1 MRAWTGL
8 IRTATVLAP
17 LGILLFWGGSYLL
30 ACAEYL
36 ANPGVPLRLEYRSP
50 AGIDLLIT
58 ADSYVYDTEDG
69 DLTVVKPR
77 VTAPDG
83 TVLLY
88 ADRVEAFDLPVLA
101 TERKRAVITA
111 RNAYATIRRK
121 PDGLLD
127 LFDYLPKREGP
138 SGNFPFT
145 VTLDR
150 GRIKFIEETGPQ
162 KFVQNVSLTDVSV
175 EGVGDRWV
183 ASGNSTLSGLGDVNL
198 SVQNQ
203 PDSGTWFRGA
213 TDRLEVASLF
223 RAFRDTLEGRR
234 TPMLRD
240 ISARSLVIKGPFEIF
255 IPSEA
260 GARFQATVVA
270 DARDFRYGSEY
281 FAQSLSFDGVVSAEG
296 GQGRLIASNN
306 GLDVDF
312 SGVADWEKN
321 LKISGTLDA
330 TAASLASVPAPIRNQ
345 LPKQIAIRGPIGF
358 DGRLGYAKDS
368 GVVLNGVANGAS
380 VTAFDEVIASPVFVV
395 DYSAA
400 GLTLAAQKGTW
411 RGSPLVGSF
420 AIDRKSNRLSG
431 SVRVAQLNLGQLADR
446 FNIEG
451 FTGVGDVDVLL
462 AGTTSSPVA
471 YIRSVSSANYK
482 WSPRLP
488 AYPGRLTLAAT
499 LKDDRLLFDQAYMVS
514 TAGSISASGTYNINS
529 QQLDLVAVGSG
540 IDLERIDPRLEGIGR
555 FRADIEGTVAQ
566 PRYRGTAELFGL
578 YIQDQAIPILTG
590 TFSGDRN
597 SLTATNLN
605 ATKGASSAQ
614 GEVKLR
620 FRDMALDGRFQ
631 AKGVQLNDFLGH
643 EYLATIDLPD
653 ARLGGTFAKPTFN
666 ATATADGIVILGSRI
681 DSAKGVVTYKND
693 ILQVD
698 DIVAK
703 IGDGSASGY
712 LSYDVAKTRGNIELT
727 AKSIALETVSQIKAT
742 GLVSANVSGDIGLTF
757 GSNGIEAGSAEGV
770 LDDITLRD
778 TAFGAGNWNLK
789 WSEGR
794 YLSGDLFFGGLA
806 SSVDLTRLQ
815 FDKETREVSGNAWIR
830 NVPADDLY
838 KILRPYLPNLPDQA
852 AILLDQTEGI
862 LGISA
867 DVNGVLK
874 NDLESTLR
882 AMNLANAKFDAA
894 NLLIGGRPGGNMLA
908 EFSRNGNL
916 WMIGSLK
923 WSGGPVGVSAS
934 GTYSEHGAID
944 IKGNINDAD
953 LSYLNLFE
961 PSLSSIVGKIDSEFT
976 LSGTTEDPVL
986 MASPFSDPHA
996 LKNAPD
1002 PDGITREIG
1011 GIGFRNAKGQIGS
1024 VFNFISAPITVSNW
1038 NGGSGGAV
1046 GSAKINYEG
1055 YSGTF
1060 DFNVPFRF
1068 PFEIVPDREV
1078 SAKLTLDNRQIRDI
1092 QQLTKFLDPE
1102 KSVGVVG
1109 GEINFSGSKENFTA
1123 GGTLGLTAER
1133 LVFQEGG
1140 QELNKVSANVHVR
1153 PGSLSVDAAGSSA
1166 QGGTFRTNAEAAIP
1180 SIDEILRRFTGGTL
1194 DNLFN
1199 SPLVGQLVTE
1209 DLSSKAPVGPNGT
1222 ISSRVSSNLTIGGT
1236 LKSPSVRGS
1245 VELANGILTLPTEES
1260 EAGEPFVLPG
1270 MPLFDIMVRTT
1281 TPFKFKSSTADID
1294 MSGSGTV
1301 QGTPDD
1307 LELDSQFRVERGVLR
1322 LPTAR
1327 LNIEPGGIITP
1338 TLRTFG
1344 SVITPRL
1351 DVELE
1356 GKTRVVAPARFGEGA
1371 QAYDIRLDVRGD
1383 LLEYGGLSLA
1393 ATSDPPDLS
1402 QDEIFALL
1410 GQLSI
1415 IEGLASGVQSGN
1427 AESNIREAFFGIA
1440 VPYLLDP
1447 ITGQIASTL
1456 GLDYLTVN
1464 ISALDGAT
1472 IYFAKTIG
1480 RNLTLQG
1487 SRQVTQVN
1495 QNYPIKYDLRVAY
1508 QMRFGSRRDRR
1519 RLNFIVGLDEVRP
1532 WKIAIEYTFRF

>member
-36 ANPGVPLRLEYRSP
+36 ANPGVPLRIEYRSP

-58 ADSYVYDTEDG
+58 ADSYVYDTRDG

-88 ADRVEAFDLPVLA
+88 ADRVDAYDLPVLA

-121 PDGLLD
+121 PDGMLD

-138 SGNFPFT
+138 SGDFPFT

-162 KFVQNVSLTDVSV
+162 KFVQNISLTEVAV

-183 ASGNSTLSGLGDVNL
+183 ASGNATLSNLGDVNL
-198 SVQNQ
+198 SIQNQ
-203 PDSGTWFRGA
+203 PDSGSWFRGS
-213 TDRLEVASLF
+213 TDRLEVATLF
-223 RAFRDTLEGRR
+223 RAFRNTLEGRR
-234 TPMLRD
+234 TPVLRD
-240 ISARSLVIKGPFEIF
+240 IDADSLVIKGPFEIF

-260 GARFQATVVA
+260 GARFQAAVVA
-270 DARDFRYGSEY
+270 DATDFRYGREY
-281 FAQSLSFDGVVSAEG
+281 FAQNLSFDGVVSAEG
-296 GQGRLIASNN
+296 GQGRLIASNA

-312 SGVADWEKN
+312 SGVADWEKE
-321 LKISGTLDA
+321 LKIDGSLEA
-330 TAASLASVPAPIRNQ
+330 TAANMAAVPAPIRNQ
-345 LPKQIAIRGPIGF
+345 LPRQIAIQGPIGF
-358 DGRLGYAKDS
+358 DGRLGFADA

-400 GLTLAAQKGTW
+400 GLTLSAQKGSW
-411 RGSPLVGSF
+411 RGSPFVGSF
-420 AIDRKSNRLSG
+420 AIDRKTNRLSG
-431 SVRVAQLNLGQLADR
+431 SVNVAKLNLGALADR

-451 FTGVGDVDVLL
+451 FTGVGAVDVLL
-462 AGTTSSPVA
+462 AGTTQNPVA

-499 LKDDRLLFDQAYMVS
+499 LRDDRLVFDQAYMVS
-514 TAGSISASGTYNINS
+514 TAGSISASGSYNIGS
-529 QQLDLVAVGSG
+529 KQLNLVAVGSG
-540 IDLERIDPRLEGIGR
+540 IDLERLDPRLEGIGR
-555 FRADIEGTVAQ
+555 FRANIGGTLNQ
-566 PRYRGTAELFGL
+566 PRYQGTAELFGL

-614 GEVKLR
+614 GEVRLR
-620 FRDMALDGRFQ
+620 FSDMALDGRFQ
-631 AKGVQLNDFLGH
+631 AKGVQLNDFLGQD
-643 EYLATIDLPD
+643 YLATIDLPD

-666 ATATADGIVILGSRI
+666 ATATADAIVILGSRI

-693 ILQVD
+693 VLQVD
-698 DIVAK
+698 DIVAQV
-703 IGDGSASGY
+703 GGGSASGY
-712 LSYDVAKTRGNIELT
+712 LSYDVSKARGNIELT
-727 AKSIALETVSQIKAT
+727 AKSIPLDTVSQIKAT
-742 GLVSANVSGDIGLTF
+742 GLVTADISGDIGITF
-757 GSNGIEAGSAEGV
+757 ASNGIVAGSAEGT

-794 YLSGDLFFGGLA
+794 YLSGDVFFGGLA

-838 KILRPYLPNLPDQA
+838 KIFRPYLPNLPDQA
-852 AILLDQTEGI
+852 TILLDQTEGV

-867 DVNGVLK
+867 DVGGVLK
-874 NDLESTLR
+874 DDLESTLR
-882 AMNLANAKFDAA
+882 SMNLANAKFDAA

-908 EFSRNGNL
+908 EFSRRGNL
-916 WMIGSLK
+916 WTIGSLN
-923 WSGGPVGVSAS
+923 WSGGPVGIAAS
-934 GTYSEHGAID
+934 GTYTEHGPID
-944 IKGNINDAD
+944 IEGNINDAD
-953 LSYLNLFE
+953 LTYLNLFE
-961 PSLSSIVGKIDSEFT
+961 PSFSSIVGKIDSRFSI
-976 LSGTTEDPVL
+976 SGTTENPVL
-986 MASPFSDPHA
+986 VASPFSDPHA

-1002 PDGITREIG
+1002 QDGVTREIG
-1011 GIGFRNAKGQIGS
+1011 GIGFKDVKGEIGN
-1024 VFNFISAPITVSNW
+1024 VFNFVASPITVSNW
-1038 NGGSGGAV
+1038 NAGAGGAV
-1046 GSAKINYEG
+1046 GSAKINYQG
-1055 YSGTF
+1055 YSGTL

-1068 PFEIVPDREV
+1068 PFEVVPDREV

-1133 LVFQEGG
+1133 LVFQDGG
-1140 QELNKVSANVHVR
+1140 QELNQVSANVHVR

-1166 QGGTFRTNAEAAIP
+1166 QGGTFKTNAEAAIP
-1180 SIDEILRRFTGGTL
+1180 SIDEILKRFTGGTL
-1194 DNLFN
+1194 DSLFT

-1209 DLSSKAPVGPNGT
+1209 ELASKASIGPNGL

-1236 LKSPSVRGS
+1236 LKNPAIRGT
-1245 VELANGILTLPTEES
+1245 VELANGVLTLPTEES
-1260 EAGEPFVLPG
+1260 EQGAPFVLPG
-1270 MPLFDIMVRTT
+1270 TPLFDILVRTT

-1307 LELDSQFRVERGVLR
+1307 LELDSQFRVDRGVLR

-1344 SVITPRL
+1344 SVVTPRL

-1383 LLEYGGLSLA
+1383 LLEYGGLSLS

-1480 RNLTLQG
+1480 RNLILQG